1 MEKTDDLMGK
11 SFSIIGVVE
20 EDLKLN
26 DNRWVKLR
34 LENNGVIVIN
44 IKHCKEVKEVKEVKE
59 GK

>member
-20 EDLKLN
+20 EDLQLN
-26 DNRWVKLR
+26 DKRWIKLR
-34 LENNGVIVIN
+34 FPDNATIVIN
-44 IKHCKEVKEVKEVKE
+44 VKYCKEVKE